1 MGLSWGVA
9 RDFAR
14 FKSRRAGNRKGW
26 ALMQLSSPM
35 NMVASPLCPW
45 LKRYPSGRGSSLA
58 IRWEQ
63 RGFRTLKGL
72 FVINKSKEMTK
83 MKTAA
88 IAVALAI
95 GLSLSGAYAQN
106 ANDRPGMTAPQEGTM
121 SQPNQPGTMSN
132 PQRAP
137 QTTGANPGNTK
148 SMDEQA
154 GGNNQ
159 AVERNPGGAPIG
171 SKTNP
176 SPR

>member
-1 MGLSWGVA
+1 M
-9 RDFAR
+9 
-14 FKSRRAGNRKGW
+14 AG
-26 ALMQLSSPM
+26 
-35 NMVASPLCPW
+35 
-45 LKRYPSGRGSSLA
+45 KRL
-58 IRWEQ
+58 
-63 RGFRTLKGL
+63 
-72 FVINKSKEMTK
+72 
-83 MKTAA
+83 
-88 IAVALAI
+88 ALAI
-95 GLSLSGAYAQN
+95 GREQRGLRTLKCVFVINNSEGMPKMKTVAIVATLALGLGLSGASYAQN

-121 SQPNQPGTMSN
+121 SQPNQPGSMSN

-159 AVERNPGGAPIG
+159 AVERNPDGAPIG